1 MSAYMCMSAQVYG
14 DTSEDRGYGVR
25 TAPLAERPSWRWD
38 CRMAADNHI
47 TVELQE
53 APAASC
59 AGASSRA
66 APAAAALSE

>member
-1 MSAYMCMSAQVYG
+1 MVVQVFA
-14 DTSEDRGYGVR
+14 DASEESGYGVR
-25 TAPLAERPSWRWD
+25 TAPLAERPTWRWE

-59 AGASSRA
+59 ASAA